1 VVVGTA
7 RKFKGNMVVVVVVDD
22 QEQNN
27 ADRVRE
33 KLLGG
38 G

>member
-7 RKFKGNMVVVVVVDD
+7 RKFRGNMVVVVVDD

>member
-1 VVVGTA
+1 VEVGTA
-7 RKFKGNMVVVVVVDD
+7 QKFRGNMVVVVVDD